1 MIAEFQI
8 FMHSILDH
16 ESLVTVQTASS
27 TVAVE
32 QSREWTQIDLPQ
44 WGDEALIKAQFIKKN
59 LNLFRDVKLL
69 LLLL

>member
-1 MIAEFQI
+1 MIAEFHI
-8 FMHSILDH
+8 FTHSILDH
-16 ESLVTVQTASS
+16 ESLVTVQAASS

-32 QSREWTQIDLPQ
+32 QSREWTQVDLPQ

-59 LNLFRDVKLL
+59 LDLFRDVQLL

>member
-1 MIAEFQI
+1 MIAKFQV
-8 FMHSILDH
+8 FTHSILDH

-59 LNLFRDVKLL
+59 LNLFRYVVLL
-69 LLLL
+69 L